1 MTEKEYREHPAISR
15 SELWKISESPE
26 KFRYYKDNP
35 QPPTPALLFGQVL
48 HKMVLQPDD
57 FDSEFIVAPNIDRR
71 TKAGK
76 EEYADFLLRAE
87 GKTIISADDFNK
99 AAAMCASLR
108 RAPFVDKLLSGEC
121 EKEFFWTDEMTG
133 EECKCRVDC
142 ITPLDDNRV
151 MVIDLKSASDASNDK
166 FMRDSINYGYD
177 FQTAMYSD
185 GVAKNTGK
193 EVVFVFIVVEK
204 EPPYSVNIFQADELF
219 TRRGYDI
226 FRELIG
232 VYHECKE
239 SGEWYGY
246 LGKFNAIN
254 NLSLPAWLAKEVE

>member
-35 QPPTPALLFGQVL
+35 QPPTPALLFGQVF
-48 HKMVLQPDD
+48 HKLALQPED
-57 FDSEFIVAPNIDRR
+57 FNREFVVVPKINQR
-71 TKAGK
+71 TKTGK
-76 EEYADFLLRAE
+76 EEYAAFE
-87 GKTIISADDFNK
+87 
-99 AAAMCASLR
+99 AAAGGRTLVPLDVYEKAQAMCESLR
-108 RAPFVDKLLSGEC
+108 RAPFVDQLLSGEC

-151 MVIDLKSASDASNDK
+151 MVVDLKSASDASNDK
-166 FMRDSINYGYD
+166 FMRDSINFGYD

-219 TRRGYDI
+219 ARRGYDI

-232 VYHECKE
+232 VYHECKT

-246 LGKFNAIN
+246 LGKYGAIN